1 MDTLRETLEAV
12 MAGYAGQDL
21 NGYSYLTRSVDRQVF
36 TVVSV
41 GTIRGRHFADTSL
54 VARVTNDRIVIDHD
68 VNDKP
73 LVDALVAA
81 GIPRQQIVLSYAGES
96 EGDAA

>member
-1 MDTLRETLEAV
+1 MDTLKEALESV

-21 NGYSYLTRSVDRQVF
+21 NGHSYLTRSADGQVF
-36 TVVSV
+36 TVVSI
-41 GTIRGRHFADTSL
+41 GTIRGRQFADTNL
-54 VARVTNDRIVIDHD
+54 VAHVTNDRIVIDHD

-96 EGDAA
+96 VGDAA